1 METRFNEVSRDWANW
16 FVISRVSCIKN
27 LVITNLLENNQS
39 VRYIGVELIINRSNK
54 REREKI
60 KQIRF
65 YDSARVILYMCA
77 VVTEKLLSYF
87 KVKEFSSLLVC
98 FALIFCRVMTFIR
111 YIGVDFTFGFLDCV
125 RYIEDFLISRFV
137 MSRFCSINF
146 TVTLAGL
153 KNIVRYTVD
162 VVI

>member
-1 METRFNEVSRDWANW
+1 MSRDWANW
-16 FVISRVSCIKN
+16 FVISRVRYIEN

-39 VRYIGVELIINRSNK
+39 VRYI
-54 REREKI
+54 EREI

-98 FALIFCRVMTFIR
+98 FVFIFSRVMTFIR
-111 YIGVDFTFGFLDCV
+111 YIGVEILRLGSSIVFVISRISLYRGSLCRGSVPYISDCNFGRAEEYRSLYRGL
-125 RYIEDFLISRFV
+125 RYIEVRLIEV
-137 MSRFCSINF
+137 P
-146 TVTLAGL
+146 L
-153 KNIVRYTVD
+153 
-162 VVI
+162 

>member
-54 REREKI
+54 REREKT

-65 YDSARVILYMCA
+65 YDSGRVILYMCA

-87 KVKEFSSLLVC
+87 KVKEFSSLLV
-98 FALIFCRVMTFIR
+98 F
-111 YIGVDFTFGFLDCV
+111 
-125 RYIEDFLISRFV
+125 RFYV
-137 MSRFCSINF
+137 WVPRLCS
-146 TVTLAGL
+146 
-153 KNIVRYTVD
+153 
-162 VVI
+162 